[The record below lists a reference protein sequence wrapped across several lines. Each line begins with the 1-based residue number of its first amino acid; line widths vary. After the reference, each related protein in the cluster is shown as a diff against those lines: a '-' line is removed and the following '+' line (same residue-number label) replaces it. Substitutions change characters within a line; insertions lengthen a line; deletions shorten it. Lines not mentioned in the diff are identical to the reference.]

1 MQICALSLV
10 AMLQCLLILHFPKD
24 DCSVTKLL
32 EPLLSPRVLRE
43 SLSLGQLYK
52 LKIPALLMTGSSA
65 KSFNLISKCFNVTE
79 VPFFVAK
86 EEQQVYQFPC
96 FLNSLNRSRDF
107 TFLGDSLQSFDY
119 LQVQMEQEQHFAK
132 VFDLDCIWNL
142 RFGAHANCVCF
153 KISIPC
159 IPCCFKWMLFLQLI
173 GIKTTLYLKHKNSKP
188 CKKPCSSFKL
198 YYSDFVEKSVMES
211 IQACYKSVNDWVCEG

>member
-1 MQICALSLV
+1 MQIWALSLV
-10 AMLQCLLILHFPKD
+10 AMLQCLLILHFPKGA
-24 DCSVTKLL
+24 CSVTMLL

-96 FLNSLNRSRDF
+96 FLNSLNRSRDLPSWG
-107 TFLGDSLQSFDY
+107 TVL
-119 LQVQMEQEQHFAK
+119 
-132 VFDLDCIWNL
+132 NL
-142 RFGAHANCVCF
+142 LITSRFRW
-153 KISIPC
+153 S
-159 IPCCFKWMLFLQLI
+159 
-173 GIKTTLYLKHKNSKP
+173 KNNILLR
-188 CKKPCSSFKL
+188 CL
-198 YYSDFVEKSVMES
+198 T
-211 IQACYKSVNDWVCEG
+211 